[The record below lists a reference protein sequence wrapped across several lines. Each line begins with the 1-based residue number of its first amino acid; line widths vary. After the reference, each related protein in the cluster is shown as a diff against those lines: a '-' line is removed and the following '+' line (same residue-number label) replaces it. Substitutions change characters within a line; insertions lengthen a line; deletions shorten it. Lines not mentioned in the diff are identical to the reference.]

1 MWVSQGD
8 ISPKKLSY
16 IRFLYIKVTILD
28 KNKYVC
34 IVCIKV
40 IYHLLNII
48 QAHMV
53 SLLKLAKTY
62 ILLET

>member
-28 KNKYVC
+28 KNIHACTIY
-34 IVCIKV
+34 IKV
-40 IYHLLNII
+40 ISHLLNII
-48 QAHMV
+48 QAHIV
-53 SLLKLAKTY
+53 SLLKLTRTY
-62 ILLET
+62 IILEI